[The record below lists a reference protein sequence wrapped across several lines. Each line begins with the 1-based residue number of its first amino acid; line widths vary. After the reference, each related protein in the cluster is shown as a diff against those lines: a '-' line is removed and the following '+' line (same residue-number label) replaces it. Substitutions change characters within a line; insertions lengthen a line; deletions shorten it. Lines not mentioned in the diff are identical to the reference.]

1 MNYKQTIEYI
11 HNTPKFS
18 RVLGNDLLKKL
29 LVNMKNPQKDLK
41 FIHIAGTNGK
51 GSCAVMLSE
60 ILINSGL
67 TVGLFTSPYIE
78 KFNERIKVNGIEI
91 PDRELSKITTKIR
104 KIIEKYDT
112 PVSEFALDTAIAFE
126 YFKNQNCDIV
136 ILEVGLGG
144 RLDATN
150 VIDESLLSIIMSIG
164 LDHTEYLGE
173 TIEEITAEKCGIIK
187 KNGTVIL
194 YPSQTNAEKVVKSH
208 CKRQNATLIKADEPI
223 ILDGNNFEYNGKI
236 YELSMGG
243 DFQKYNAATVLCA
256 ISVLKKHFDVSE
268 DAVISGLKSA
278 FNPARLEKLKCGLVI
293 DGAHNLPA
301 IKELCKA
308 LSAENKPIVLC
319 YAQMQDKNVAECI
332 KELSSL
338 NPSVIATEINM
349 PRCEKAEKIA
359 DEFKKYNIDVII
371 EKNPIIA
378 AKMAVKYAGKDK
390 IPCVCGSLYLAGEV
404 RKELKKSASLYYVYI
419 LRCSDNSL
427 YTGITTD
434 VERRFKEHS
443 DKNKKG
449 AKYTHSHNVKS
460 VEAVW
465 TMPDRSSASKLEYY
479 IKSLSKTEKEGLIKS
494 PDKLI
499 FDL

>member
-29 LVNMKNPQKDLK
+29 LTNMGNPQNNLK

-51 GSCAVMLSE
+51 GSCAVMMSE
-60 ILINSGL
+60 ILINAGL
-67 TVGLFTSPYIE
+67 KVGLFTSPYIE
-78 KFNERIKVNGIEI
+78 KFNERIKINGTEI
-91 PDRELSKITTKIR
+91 PDKELAKITTKIR
-104 KIIEKYDT
+104 KTIEKYDT

-150 VIDESLLSIIMSIG
+150 VIDKSLLSIIMSIG
-164 LDHTEYLGE
+164 LDHTEYLGN
-173 TIEEITAEKCGIIK
+173 TVEEITAEKCGIIK
-187 KNGTVIL
+187 ENGTVIL
-194 YPSQTNAEKVVKSH
+194 YPSQTNIEKVVKAY
-208 CKRQNATLIKADEPI
+208 CKKQNATLIKADKPT
-223 ILDGNNFEYNGKI
+223 ILDGNTFEYKNNV

-243 DFQKYNAATVLCA
+243 DFQKYNASTVLCA
-256 ISVLKKHFDVSE
+256 ISVLKKYFNIPE
-268 DAVISGLKSA
+268 KAVVSGLKNA
-278 FNPARLEKLKCGLVI
+278 FNPARLEKLKCGLII

-301 IKELCKA
+301 IKELCKS
-308 LSAENKPIVLC
+308 LSGFGKPVVLC
-319 YAQMQDKNVAECI
+319 YAQMQDKNVSECI
-332 KELSSL
+332 KELASL
-338 NPSVIATEINM
+338 NPTVIATEINM

-359 DEFKKYNIDVII
+359 DEFKKYNIDVRI

-378 AKMAVKYAGKDK
+378 AKTAVKYAGKDK

-434 VERRFKEHS
+434 IERRFKEHS

-449 AKYTHSHNVKS
+449 AKYTHFHDVKS

-479 IKSLSKTEKEGLIKS
+479 IKSLSKIEKE
-494 PDKLI
+494 KLI
-499 FDL
+499 NGKFECCQNL